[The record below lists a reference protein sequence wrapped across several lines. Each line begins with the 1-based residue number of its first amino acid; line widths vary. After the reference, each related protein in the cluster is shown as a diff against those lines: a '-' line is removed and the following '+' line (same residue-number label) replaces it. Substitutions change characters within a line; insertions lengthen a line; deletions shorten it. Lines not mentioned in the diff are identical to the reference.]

1 MTVRDVG
8 ELAHLYIEHN
18 DHQHAKKTL
27 HFGGWLGYPGPDW
40 IKQFMKKKNLSAKQ
54 AATLSSARYNATKN
68 LFIIFHFYDL
78 LEETIK

>member
-1 MTVRDVG
+1 
-8 ELAHLYIEHN
+8 
-18 DHQHAKKTL
+18 
-27 HFGGWLGYPGPDW
+27 
-40 IKQFMKKKNLSAKQ
+40 MKKKNLSAKQ